1 MKKVINILAFI
12 IVTIAFIYVGSN
24 IYKSYKPTYISY
36 EYAIDTLY
44 KCSPIN
50 SAHFYTRFYKTN
62 SFLTQLFIDSIIPYF
77 EYSNYN
83 ELKNINIILSKT
95 PISKYITPIYQKA
108 KDDKYKDIVTD
119 LDNYREEYI
128 HLLNDSI
135 LPLLII
141 EADSVVENSINNIF
155 NDYAGGF
162 MNYKKIGFFFG
173 RDSEDFIQC
182 WNNESESFY
191 ERYKELN
198 DSYIKSYLSTIDTIR
213 ESYFKEWI
221 PYFDSNISRYNE
233 LFNYKF
239 EVSEKQLSYVT
250 QYTNKETDEMIYD
263 TAVDFIIDAGTI
275 AAGSIIGGPV
285 GAFLTSTGG
294 LAIGVGTG
302 VYQSLNEINQLDSD
316 EKFKYTCTEFTLE
329 DLEQYYIKQANI
341 LKLNIKKDDDKLL
354 KIIKGR
360 L

>member
-1 MKKVINILAFI
+1 
-12 IVTIAFIYVGSN
+12 
-24 IYKSYKPTYISY
+24 
-36 EYAIDTLY
+36 
-44 KCSPIN
+44 
-50 SAHFYTRFYKTN
+50 
-62 SFLTQLFIDSIIPYF
+62 
-77 EYSNYN
+77 
-83 ELKNINIILSKT
+83 LSKT